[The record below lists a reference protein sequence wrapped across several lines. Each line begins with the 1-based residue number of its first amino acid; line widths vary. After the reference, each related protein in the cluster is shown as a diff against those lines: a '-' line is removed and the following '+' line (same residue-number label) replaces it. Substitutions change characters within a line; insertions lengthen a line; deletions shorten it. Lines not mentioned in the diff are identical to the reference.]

1 MLASM
6 TGTARQ
12 TLMGYLMPQDE
23 DKAETLTEDQITEIV
38 KGFKKP
44 EKNKKKEQLKN
55 DLDGN
60 TQVFITTFLSM
71 VYKAFDRETK
81 LLLVVTQSSEGMTEL
96 KVTRND
102 VERPI
107 LLYNFCHSRF
117 QNAAESVGKLIS
129 GKTFKHTLF
138 IVDPPWGST
147 KDYEKPEWDHE
158 SKKWE
163 ENDYRDVLKFVSMV
177 NPNLEFQRATI
188 IFHVPDN
195 YLTDLLSTIRAV
207 NLHYTVFCWAKNCGN
222 LQGNRIRWA
231 HELAV
236 VVSKRKS
243 TVRPETLYNKDF
255 PDR

>member
-1 MLASM
+1 
-6 TGTARQ
+6 
-12 TLMGYLMPQDE
+12 
-23 DKAETLTEDQITEIV
+23 
-38 KGFKKP
+38 
-44 EKNKKKEQLKN
+44 
-55 DLDGN
+55 
-60 TQVFITTFLSM
+60 M
-71 VYKAFDRETK
+71 VYKAFDRDTQ

-96 KVTRND
+96 KITRND

-163 ENDYRDVLKFVSMV
+163 ENDYRDVLKFVSTV

-243 TVRPETLYNKDF
+243 TVRPETLYNKDY